1 MPIQTIGLATDR
13 YNFALTWQTPAT
25 SSAYSSLSPGA
36 PFLAGGAFK
45 RWSSKMRPLSGS
57 ESPRYVSDR
66 LSAVSNVP
74 MQFLVSAGMAATILT
89 ATSFADLAKRGEAVG
104 FVDAQQTASVVRA
117 TERDYDRRFEWMSP
131 IHVFRIRPFKHW

>member
-1 MPIQTIGLATDR
+1 MLIQTIGLATDR

-45 RWSSKMRPLSGS
+45 RWSSKMRPL

-74 MQFLVSAGMAATILT
+74 MQFLVSAGMAATILA

-117 TERDYDRRFEWMSP
+117 TERNVTTGGSNGCHPSTSSGYGPSN
-131 IHVFRIRPFKHW
+131 IGS